1 MTNTEPKRFHL
12 DRQNKMLW
20 GVCSG
25 FAKYFNIDVTIVRIA
40 WLVLTVASL
49 GTGILL
55 YVAIALIAPKA

>member
-1 MTNTEPKRFHL
+1 MTNTEPKRFYL

-25 FAKYFNIDVTIVRIA
+25 FAKYFNIDVTIVRVA
-40 WLVLTVASL
+40 WLVLTVASF

-55 YVAIALIAPKA
+55 YVVIALIAPKA